1 MEFMTRAEGL
11 CNCHA
16 MLHPHP
22 HRVFNLQKLKKG
34 KYETLGGGK
43 TNKVPCPFGTAR
55 PFTGHMWIAGVECPF
70 NGLCTLTLRRILS
83 PRVPRCLIAVNS
95 WLQDFYP
102 FPSSPFVPSTQMSYI
117 SCSPAR

>member
-1 MEFMTRAEGL
+1 LPRNAASASAQSFQFT
-11 CNCHA
+11 
-16 MLHPHP
+16 
-22 HRVFNLQKLKKG
+22 KIKKG

-55 PFTGHMWIAGVECPF
+55 PFAGHMWIAGVECPF
-70 NGLCTLTLRRILS
+70 NGLCTLTQRRILS

-102 FPSSPFVPSTQMSYI
+102 FLSLPVPFVPSTQMSYI
-117 SCSPAR
+117 SRSPAR